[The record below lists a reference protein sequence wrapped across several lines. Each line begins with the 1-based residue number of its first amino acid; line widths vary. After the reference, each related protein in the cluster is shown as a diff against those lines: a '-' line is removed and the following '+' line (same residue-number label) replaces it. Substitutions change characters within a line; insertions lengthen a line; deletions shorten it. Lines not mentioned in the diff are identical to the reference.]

1 MLSPCRSGGT
11 MHLMNESSQY
21 RRLTPLDRFIT
32 QADRALRAV
41 TSTTAAARRPSPAA
55 EGGLDDRLDDD
66 RRTETGRLMR
76 INHTGEVC
84 AQALYQGQ
92 AITARSD
99 SLRREMQQSAAEEI
113 DHLAWCEERLQAHG
127 AVPSRLNP
135 LWYAG
140 SLAIGTAAGLAGDRW
155 SLGFLWETEE
165 QVARHLDEHLA
176 RLPPGAEASRAV
188 LTAMREEELAHG
200 RKARDAGAAELPA
213 PVKGAMGLA
222 SRVMKGVAYWV

>member
-1 MLSPCRSGGT
+1 MF
-11 MHLMNESSQY
+11 LMNEQPAR
-21 RRLTPLDRFIT
+21 RRLSVVDRFIT
-32 QADRALRAV
+32 EADRALRAV

-55 EGGLDDRLDDD
+55 VRGLDDRLDGN
-66 RRTETGRLMR
+66 RRTEAGRLMR

-92 AITARSD
+92 AITARTE
-99 SLRREMQQSAAEEI
+99 SLREEMQHSAAEEI

-127 AVPSRLNP
+127 TVPSRLNP
-135 LWYAG
+135 VWYAG

-165 QVARHLDEHLA
+165 QVARHLDEHLS
-176 RLPPGAEASRAV
+176 RLPQEAEASRAV
-188 LTAMREEELAHG
+188 LTEMRDEELAHG

-213 PVKGAMGLA
+213 PVKGAMGVA
-222 SRVMKGVAYWV
+222 SRVMKGLVYWV